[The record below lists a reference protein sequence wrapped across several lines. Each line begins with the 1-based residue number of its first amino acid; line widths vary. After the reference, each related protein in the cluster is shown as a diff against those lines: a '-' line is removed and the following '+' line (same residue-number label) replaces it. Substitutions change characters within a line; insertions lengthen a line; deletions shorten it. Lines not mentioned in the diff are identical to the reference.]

1 MKKMIRL
8 PLMLVLMA
16 LLLAGC
22 ATFDQNAYKSLNTAK
37 ITYTQTMSALGD
49 AYKAGKISVAQKD
62 AIIKVAN
69 VYYVAY
75 NAAVKAYEVYHANQ
89 TVTNQDQLIALLN
102 DAAAK
107 LGELLPLL
115 SGLDVP
121 VPTLTVPKK

>member
-1 MKKMIRL
+1 MKKMVQL
-8 PLMLVLMA
+8 PLVLMLMA

-49 AYKAGKISVAQKD
+49 AYKAGKISEAQK
-62 AIIKVAN
+62 AVIIKVAN

-75 NAAVKAYEVYHANQ
+75 NAAVKAYEVYHNNP
-89 TVTNQDQLIALLN
+89 TVTNQDQLIALLT

-107 LGELLPLL
+107 LGELTPLL
-115 SGLDVP
+115 QGLNVP
-121 VPTLTVPKK
+121 VPVLTIPKK